1 MAFFSKKKGRRA
13 EKIRNEEV
21 KVEEVKVEDVKVEDV
36 KIATTNITS
45 SYDDGSGLGPRCVK
59 WYFLVHEIDGKY
71 YEIFSNK
78 RIKEE
83 VDTNDGVRYQTF
95 NTPYIEKVE
104 PLREYLKNP
113 NKMVID
119 VQLLFDFVLIMNVQ
133 EQLRNKE

>member
-13 EKIRNEEV
+13 EKIRNEE
-21 KVEEVKVEDVKVEDV
+21 VKVEDV

-83 VDTNDGVRYQTF
+83 VDTHNDGVTYQTF
-95 NTPYIEKVE
+95 DTPYIEKVE

-113 NKMVID
+113 NKKVID
-119 VQLLFDFVLIMNVQ
+119 VQLLFDFVLDMNVQ

>member
-13 EKIRNEEV
+13 EKIRNEE
-21 KVEEVKVEDVKVEDV
+21 VKVEDV

-83 VDTNDGVRYQTF
+83 VDTRNDGVTYQTF
-95 NTPYIEKVE
+95 DTPYIEKVE

-113 NKMVID
+113 YKKVID
-119 VQLLFDFVLIMNVQ
+119 VQLLFDFVLDMNVQ

>member
-13 EKIRNEEV
+13 EKIRNEE
-21 KVEEVKVEDVKVEDV
+21 VKVEDV

-45 SYDDGSGLGPRCVK
+45 SYDDGSGLGLRCVK

-83 VDTNDGVRYQTF
+83 VDTQVTYQTF
-95 NTPYIEKVE
+95 DTPYIEKVE

-113 NKMVID
+113 NKKVID
-119 VQLLFDFVLIMNVQ
+119 VQLLFDFVLDMNVQ

>member
-13 EKIRNEEV
+13 EKIRNEE
-21 KVEEVKVEDVKVEDV
+21 VKVEDV

-78 RIKEE
+78 RIKEK
-83 VDTNDGVRYQTF
+83 VDTHNDGVTYQTF
-95 NTPYIEKVE
+95 DTPYIEKVE

-113 NKMVID
+113 NKKVID
-119 VQLLFDFVLIMNVQ
+119 VQLLFDFVLDMNVQ

>member
-21 KVEEVKVEDVKVEDV
+21 KVEDVKN
-36 KIATTNITS
+36 ATTNITS

-83 VDTNDGVRYQTF
+83 VDTRNDGVTYQTF
-95 NTPYIEKVE
+95 DTPYIEKVE

-113 NKMVID
+113 NKKVID
-119 VQLLFDFVLIMNVQ
+119 VQLLFDFVLDMNIL

>member
-13 EKIRNEEV
+13 EKIRNEE
-21 KVEEVKVEDVKVEDV
+21 VKVEDV

-78 RIKEE
+78 YIKEE
-83 VDTNDGVRYQTF
+83 VDTHNDGVTYQTF
-95 NTPYIEKVE
+95 DTPYIEKVE

-113 NKMVID
+113 NKKVID
-119 VQLLFDFVLIMNVQ
+119 VQLLFDFVLDMNVQ